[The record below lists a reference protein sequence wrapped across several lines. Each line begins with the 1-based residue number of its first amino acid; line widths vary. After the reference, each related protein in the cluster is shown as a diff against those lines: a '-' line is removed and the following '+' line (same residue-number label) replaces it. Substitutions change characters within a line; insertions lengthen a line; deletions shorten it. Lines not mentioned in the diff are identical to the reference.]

1 MAVENTARA
10 FAGTWRDEASGE
22 VVATTWS
29 GTICWFPRK
38 PWALKISRDGFD
50 HVIRCGECPGCLEF
64 DRRRLADRL
73 CARYRAKLRKGDTGP
88 KIAIPGREP
97 SADQQVPLL
106 FIVRIYAPLADHARL
121 SHSLHRR
128 PGLELEPG
136 YFRLGTTSFGLIA
149 RSRDLLH
156 KVLRRLGL
164 EFRTEPVRLSRG
176 RRAWRGLTAGI
187 LVARDAYGEQVKRW
201 YARGLPRAEREEW
214 EVERRAM
221 QKPWNR
227 AGGAR
232 ARNSGRVV
240 LVPPEVWKLRR
251 ADRRSLRELYATA
264 HTPEAVS
271 RLAGLLADALG
282 DSSRAFKPKP
292 PAAGR
297 LAPEQVQAGFAE
309 IARRMNA
316 RRSDQSDSGSSPP
329 TSEVGGYVSSV
340 HSGGAPPTEK
350 GAWEEFQEAKAAAL
364 ERARR
369 KDQELFERF
378 AKLGEKKR

>member
-1 MAVENTARA
+1 METARA
-10 FAGTWRDEASGE
+10 FAGTWRDEATGE
-22 VVATTWS
+22 IRGYS
-29 GTICWFPRK
+29 FGGTICWFPRK

-73 CARYRAKLRKGDTGP
+73 RRKYGNTQGEQIGPRGSPPRNANRAHAPKLPT
-88 KIAIPGREP
+88 
-97 SADQQVPLL
+97 L
-106 FIVRIYAPLADHARL
+106 FLVRIYAPLEQHARL

-128 PGLELEPG
+128 PGIELEPG
-136 YFRLGTTSFGLIA
+136 YFRLGTTSLGLIA
-149 RSRDLLH
+149 RSRGRLLQ
-156 KVLRRLGL
+156 VLRQLGL
-164 EFRTEPVRLSRG
+164 EFRTEPVRRPER

-201 YARGLPRAEREEW
+201 YARGLPPAEREEW

-227 AGGAR
+227 GSGAR
-232 ARNSGRVV
+232 ARTGAKLV
-240 LVPPEVWKLRR
+240 LVPPEVWRVSRTLRR
-251 ADRRSLRELYATA
+251 DFFRAYAKCDS
-264 HTPEAVS
+264 PESSNALV
-271 RLAGLLADALG
+271 AGLVA
-282 DSSRAFKPKP
+282 AFSQSARLSKPKP

-297 LAPEQVQAGFAE
+297 LAPEQVKAGFAE

-316 RRSDQSDSGSSPP
+316 RRSNQSDSGSSPP

-340 HSGGAPPTEK
+340 HSGGAPPAKK